1 MKDTIVIGMSGG
13 VDSAVAASILI
24 ENGYN
29 VEAVFMKNWDEED
42 QEFCTA
48 AEDYKDA
55 LQVCEIL
62 NIPLR
67 SVDLTD
73 QYWEKVF
80 KVFLNECEKGRT
92 PNPDILCNKEIKFR
106 AFLDYALELGATK
119 IATGHYAQIKTTD
132 NNFQLL
138 RGKDSNKDQSYFL
151 YRLDQSQVS
160 KSIFPI
166 GTLDKERVREKAN
179 SLGFLNHNKKD
190 STGICFIGERNFRKF
205 LKKYFDEQPGEI
217 ISDKGTV
224 IGKHEGLM
232 YYTYGQ
238 RQGLGIG
245 GGHGT
250 IDAPWYVSD
259 KIIQENRLVAVQGHD
274 HPDLYHSYLTAT
286 NINWI
291 SGSSPG
297 ENDIITSKIRYR
309 SKDSGCKIKKQ
320 SDSILVEFDSPQ
332 FAVAPGQSIVFYH
345 NDVCIGGG
353 IIENRSNTPSH

>member
-13 VDSAVAASILI
+13 VDSAVAASILV

-119 IATGHYAQIKTTD
+119 IATGHYAQIKTTE

-138 RGKDSNKDQSYFL
+138 RGKDSKKDQSYFL

-160 KSIFPI
+160 KSVFPI
-166 GTLDKERVREKAN
+166 GTLDKEHVREKAN

-190 STGICFIGERNFRKF
+190 STGICFIGERPFPEF
-205 LKKYFDEQPGEI
+205 LSKYVPIKKGEI
-217 ISDKGTV
+217 IDENNQKIGTHNGTHFFTLGQFINASSVTDFKG
-224 IGKHEGLM
+224 
-232 YYTYGQ
+232 
-238 RQGLGIG
+238 
-245 GGHGT
+245 
-250 IDAPWYVSD
+250 
-259 KIIQENRLVAVQGHD
+259 
-274 HPDLYHSYLTAT
+274 
-286 NINWI
+286 
-291 SGSSPG
+291 
-297 ENDIITSKIRYR
+297 
-309 SKDSGCKIKKQ
+309 
-320 SDSILVEFDSPQ
+320 
-332 FAVAPGQSIVFYH
+332 IVFPPL
-345 NDVCIGGG
+345 I
-353 IIENRSNTPSH
+353 PSSAVTT